1 MTRNPQK
8 IGTTTE
14 RPWRVFAHREP
25 PAVFGSPEAAEEA
38 RVLSAIGYRG
48 MSSYETEDEGLP
60 GRGGFAGAA
69 GCVGSTV
76 GVAGCVVRA
85 GNDQGSERAPLRELS
100 RAELGAPRGGRRRRE
115 WLTGLPGWPSGKIR
129 NLGQAFPALR

>member
-25 PAVFGSPEAAEEA
+25 PAVLGSPEAAEEA

-48 MSSYETEDEGLP
+48 MSSYETEDEAY
-60 GRGGFAGAA
+60 RAA
-69 GCVGSTV
+69 VG
-76 GVAGCVVRA
+76 
-85 GNDQGSERAPLRELS
+85 LRE
-100 RAELGAPRGGRRRRE
+100 RLGASAPR
-115 WLTGLPGWPSGKIR
+115 LGWRVVWFGPETIMGANER
-129 NLGQAFPALR
+129 HLGSCRVLSWVRGEEDDGAGSD